1 MSERDDSPARAQA
14 EDLRDFS
21 AEIADQVESFVVAI
35 REIAAGQSPETAVSM
50 LLLEVSQLT
59 LAGGRLGAISDVI
72 PVERFEPDP
81 GSDPDVDALRTS
93 LANLLEPID
102 EYSEVFD
109 PYDTP
114 AEAVVMRLSDDIA
127 GITADLAHGLVHYRD
142 GRTDEALWWWQFSYL
157 SSWGTTAGSVL
168 RALVSVVSHSR
179 LDGTAPVDEVTLAED
194 QLLAETAAAASDGG
208 AEASGD

>member
-1 MSERDDSPARAQA
+1 MSEHDDSPALAQA

-21 AEIADQVESFVVAI
+21 AEIADQVESFVLAV

-114 AEAVVMRLSDDIA
+114 AETVVMRLSDDIA
-127 GITADLAHGLVHYRD
+127 GITSDLAHGLVHYRE
-142 GRTDEALWWWQFSYL
+142 GRTDEALWWWQFSYM

-168 RALVSVVSHSR
+168 RALVSVVSRSR

-194 QLLAETAAAASDGG
+194 QLLAETAAAATER
-208 AEASGD
+208 AVEASTD